1 MAGQG
6 EELDGSTVKR
16 LNVLEMMKEFRSNM
30 DASDNDD
37 VSVNADA
44 DEDVGNDS
52 TQQNVSDRKSAS
64 SDKKSPPDSSS
75 VRVCRLMS
83 YCKSERVLLTHAL

>member
-6 EELDGSTVKR
+6 DDLDGSTVKR

-37 VSVNADA
+37 VNADE

-64 SDKKSPPDSSS
+64 SDKKSPPDSSP

-83 YCKSERVLLTHAL
+83 

>member
-6 EELDGSTVKR
+6 DDLDGSTVKR

-30 DASDNDD
+30 DVSDNDD
-37 VSVNADA
+37 VSVNAD
-44 DEDVGNDS
+44 EDVGNDS
-52 TQQNVSDRKSAS
+52 STRQDVSDRKSAS
-64 SDKKSPPDSSS
+64 SDKKSPPDSSP

-83 YCKSERVLLTHAL
+83 YCKSERVLLTAL